1 MEAKQ
6 VAAHLQLMAGQLD
19 RLANRILLEI
29 QNE

>member
-6 VAAHLQLMAGQLD
+6 VAAHLQLMAGPLD